1 MNFSGNIN
9 NIIIGSVILLIS
21 VFFGYRFL
29 SNPQQIEDNDNSK
42 PKIIIKEDNIINEYL
57 EKNFQKF

>member
-9 NIIIGSVILLIS
+9 NMIIGSIILIIS
-21 VFFGYRFL
+21 AFFGYRFL

-42 PKIIIKEDNIINEYL
+42 PKIIIKEDNIIFLIN
-57 EKNFQKF
+57 NFIDT